1 MNNKQV
7 ILEWNQKHVLKEWTS
22 VDDLLLIGGKIANEQ
37 YRINMILKAY
47 PTAQDLSNELKSTG
61 NPKGLKL
68 AAKLDAIGNDPQA
81 YYTIVRKLSGRT
93 FCHWLGNL
101 IGGPFALIYQAINLV
116 KNYGG
121 QLSGQRIVYDRI

>member
-7 ILEWNQKHVLKEWTS
+7 ILEWNQKHVLKEWTGM
-22 VDDLLLIGGKIANEQ
+22 DDMLLIGSKIANEQ

-61 NPKGLKL
+61 NRKGLKL

-81 YYTIVRKLSGRT
+81 YYIMVRKLSGRT

-101 IGGPFALIYQAINLV
+101 IGGPFALIYQAINLA

-121 QLSGQRIVYDRI
+121 KLSGQRVVYDRI